1 MDFEVEGAKQW
12 YSTTK
17 GRVGMVTLF
26 SKDLFSAVRTLK
38 SCGLVYHDALR
49 SEINRKP
56 TKFLCDIHI
65 HTHTHMY
72 IYMHIYI
79 HIHTYKHRNYWSSE
93 QKSNLNHKN
102 RGMPPQSIP
111 RLGPVF

>member
-65 HTHTHMY
+65 HTHIHICTYICIY
-72 IYMHIYI
+72 IYTYTHISTEI
-79 HIHTYKHRNYWSSE
+79 IGQVN
-93 QKSNLNHKN
+93 KSL
-102 RGMPPQSIP
+102 I
-111 RLGPVF
+111 